1 MLLLYFLLLPLHITQ
16 EGQQHIDLY
25 GYPFCHQIFP
35 IKERWVVPLLVFQF
49 EFFFL
54 HIGKPI
60 NISTFFCHQLQMAN
74 LKNTCSFSIHSK
86 VVGRGGR

>member
-49 EFFFL
+49 EFFFAYRKTNQYFNIL
-54 HIGKPI
+54 LSSIANGK
-60 NISTFFCHQLQMAN
+60 FEKYL
-74 LKNTCSFSIHSK
+74 
-86 VVGRGGR
+86 